1 MTEAACMRGEIE
13 RESGK
18 DGWTGK
24 PVREGGRGGGGLWK
38 PRKCM

>member
-24 PVREGGRGGGGLWK
+24 PVREGGGGRGVWK